1 MALVARHRGRL
12 VAVAAV
18 ALVAWA
24 AVGFYQGLNG
34 GFSGGLYDPEYAVP
48 GVWPGGLADR
58 SGFRA
63 GDRVISV
70 EGTPVEELGMESRW
84 PRRLA
89 PRIGQSLRFV
99 VERNGERV
107 PIDVVY
113 PPPSRAAVNNRVSA
127 LLVGLAFLGFGLW
140 AFFTV
145 GSPPARTLASV
156 SLAAGAAMAFGLG
169 PSLGS
174 WNGVQGHIST
184 ACAVLMWILILR
196 FFLTFPA
203 PKRASETPLVHWVVY
218 GAWAGLLV
226 FLVAELVVH
235 PALYYTTGSVAS
247 PLTLAYGVLI
257 LAAIIH
263 TLVKTPRGEL
273 RRSGMYLILGGFV
286 VAAVVLT
293 ASFVSGPRL
302 ASWTRALAIGAI
314 PLTMAL
320 AVRKQARSGLNQ
332 ARQSP

>member
-99 VERNGERV
+99 VERSGERV

-113 PPPSRAAVNNRVSA
+113 PPPSRAAVNNRVGA
-127 LLVGLAFLGFGLW
+127 ALVGLAFLAFGLW
-140 AFFTV
+140 ALFAV
-145 GSPPARTLASV
+145 GSPSARTLASV
-156 SLAAGAAMAFGLG
+156 GLAAGAAMSFGLG
-169 PSLGS
+169 PNLGS
-174 WNGVQGHIST
+174 WNGLMGHLST
-184 ACAVLMWILILR
+184 ALSVLMWILILR
-196 FFLTFPA
+196 FFLTFPS
-203 PKRASETPLVHWVVY
+203 PKRASGSRLASWVVC

-226 FLVAELVVH
+226 VLVAELAVH
-235 PALYYTTGSVAS
+235 PALYYTTGSVAL

-257 LAAIIH
+257 LAAILH

-273 RRSGMYLILGGFV
+273 RRSGMYLILGGLV
-286 VAAVVLT
+286 VAAVAMA
-293 ASFVSGPRL
+293 ASFAGLRL
-302 ASWTRALAIGAI
+302 PGWIRALAIGVI

-320 AVRKQARSGLNQ
+320 AVRKQARSEPG
-332 ARQSP
+332 

>member
-1 MALVARHRGRL
+1 MANVTAHRGRL
-12 VAVAAV
+12 VVVASA

-24 AVGFYQGLNG
+24 AVGFYQGLTS
-34 GFSGGLYDPEYAVP
+34 GFSGGLYDPEYVVP

-89 PRIGQSLRFV
+89 PRIGQSLRFI

-113 PPPSRAAVNNRVSA
+113 PPPSRAAVSNRVGA

-145 GSPPARTLASV
+145 GSPPARTLAGV
-156 SLAAGAAMAFGLG
+156 GLAAGAAMAFGLG
-169 PSLGS
+169 PNLGS
-174 WNGVQGHIST
+174 WNGVMGHVST
-184 ACAVLMWILILR
+184 ACSVLMWILILR
-196 FFLTFPA
+196 FFLAFPTA
-203 PKRASETPLVHWVVY
+203 KRASQSRLASWFVY
-218 GAWAGLLV
+218 AAWAGLLV

-235 PALYYTTGSVAS
+235 PALYYATGSVS
-247 PLTLAYGVLI
+247 GPLMLAYGVLI
-257 LAAIIH
+257 LAAIVH
-263 TLVKTPRGEL
+263 TLAKTPRGEL
-273 RRSGMYLILGGFV
+273 RRSGMYLVLGGVV
-286 VAAVVLT
+286 VAAAGMA
-293 ASFVSGPRL
+293 ASFVSGLRL
-302 ASWTRALAIGAI
+302 PAWIRPLSIGVI

-320 AVRKQARSGLNQ
+320 AVRQQARAVPRAGTS
-332 ARQSP
+332 

>member
-1 MALVARHRGRL
+1 MVGIVALRDGRL
-12 VAVAAV
+12 VAVAAA

-24 AVGFYQGLNG
+24 AVGFYQGLNS
-34 GFSGGLYDPEYAVP
+34 GFSGGLYDPEYVVP

-70 EGTPVEELGMESRW
+70 EGTPVEDLGMESRW

-99 VERNGERV
+99 VDRKGERAPV
-107 PIDVVY
+107 DVVY
-113 PPPSRAAVNNRVSA
+113 PPPSREAVDNRVGA

-140 AFFTV
+140 VFFTL
-145 GSPPARTLASV
+145 GSPCARTLAGV
-156 SLAAGAAMAFGLG
+156 GLAAAAAMSFGLG
-169 PSLGS
+169 PNLGS
-174 WNGVQGHIST
+174 WNGVQNHIST
-184 ACAVLMWILILR
+184 ACAALMWILMLR

-203 PKRASETPLVHWVVY
+203 AKRASGSRLASGVVY

-235 PALYYTTGSVAS
+235 PALYYTTGSVAY
-247 PLTLAYGVLI
+247 PLMLAYGVLI
-257 LAAIIH
+257 LAAIVH
-263 TLVKTPRGEL
+263 TLVRTPRGEL
-273 RRSGMYLILGGFV
+273 RRSGVHLILGGLV

-293 ASFVSGPRL
+293 ASFVSGTRL
-302 ASWTRALAIGAI
+302 PGWIRALSIGVI

-320 AVRKQARSGLNQ
+320 AVRKRARSEGVPGP
-332 ARQSP
+332 A